1 MSSKR
6 TPQEVP
12 EFSIGDNR
20 SWLLSVV
27 IPIALIALILVA
39 DILESP
45 KTAYVGVLSAV
56 PLFAAIFGTPR
67 STAAIAVITWVSAFE
82 FGQFA
87 EDGSA
92 PAQTVRLVIIAISG
106 VVAVLAAV
114 LRQRR
119 DVQLRA
125 AMASA
130 AGAAVMHRQ
139 ATHDDLT
146 GLLNRRGFYEQ
157 CGARTAP
164 TPLMIALLDC
174 DDFKQVNDEFGHL
187 IGDEF
192 LQGAAGRIAGSVAA
206 SDLVARWGGDEFL
219 IALDLPPD
227 QARAVFD
234 RVLASVSQAPITT
247 SSGQLPLTLSA
258 GVTQWQPG
266 ESLDQALAAA
276 DRALYLAKQ
285 AGGGVTRVG

>member
-1 MSSKR
+1 
-6 TPQEVP
+6 
-12 EFSIGDNR
+12 
-20 SWLLSVV
+20 
-27 IPIALIALILVA
+27 
-39 DILESP
+39 
-45 KTAYVGVLSAV
+45 
-56 PLFAAIFGTPR
+56 
-67 STAAIAVITWVSAFE
+67 
-82 FGQFA
+82 
-87 EDGSA
+87 
-92 PAQTVRLVIIAISG
+92 
-106 VVAVLAAV
+106 
-114 LRQRR
+114 
-119 DVQLRA
+119 
-125 AMASA
+125 
-130 AGAAVMHRQ
+130 MHRQ